1 MDKFKIIKKQFIEM
15 MTDIKDFE
23 AVTIK
28 NKIYIDLIL
37 NIIDNTENDTFIFLF
52 KNITD
57 YLNEEINEKNFK
69 EIIFKLV
76 KEIKFIEI
84 KDKLSFLSDLKKD
97 ETSILVKHLKIL
109 FAYIL
114 KMKNE
119 NENENIE
126 IEKSKA

>member
-15 MTDIKDFE
+15 MTDVKDFE